1 LLLACAMVN
10 CKVDG
15 MFDETLYVTWCWMK
29 SYVICYWI
37 KIHVI
42 WCCMETKDFFILMW
56 CYSYYVSKCVKTD
69 VTCCMCEIGRC
80 IWVVCAKMGCC
91 SSGLKSVLKIGDE
104 IWLKNG
110 WNWAAKMVLKEM
122 PKWLKLD

>member
-1 LLLACAMVN
+1 MLDEKLCNLLLDKNSCNM
-10 CKVDG
+10 
-15 MFDETLYVTWCWMK
+15 MLYGNK
-29 SYVICYWI
+29 R
-37 KIHVI
+37 
-42 WCCMETKDFFILMW
+42 FFILMW

-110 WNWAAKMVLKEM
+110 
-122 PKWLKLD
+122 